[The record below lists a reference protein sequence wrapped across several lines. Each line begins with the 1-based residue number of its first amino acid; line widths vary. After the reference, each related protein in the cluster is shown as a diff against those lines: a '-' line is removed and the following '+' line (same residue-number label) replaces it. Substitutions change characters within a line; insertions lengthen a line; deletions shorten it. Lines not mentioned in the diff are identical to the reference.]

1 MFNSILFSYDKFVIK
16 VAKVKNSL
24 ILASLKKL
32 GPSYISKN
40 TEVGK
45 SECLLFFPPGY
56 KNSSETGETTPVP
69 VDEKPKK
76 KKKKRKTKQGSDEEN
91 ENNQVQSAT
100 QAPTDVEIADEPED
114 GTEQDDDDSADD
126 EDSAEGNEMENLPE
140 TI

>member
-1 MFNSILFSYDKFVIK
+1 M
-16 VAKVKNSL
+16 AKTKNSL
-24 ILASLKKL
+24 ILLSLKKL

-69 VDEKPKK
+69 IDEKPKK

-91 ENNQVQSAT
+91 ENNQMQNAT

-114 GTEQDDDDSADD
+114 GTEQDDDDSADE
-126 EDSAEGNEMENLPE
+126 EDSAEGNEMENLLE
-140 TI
+140 TTET